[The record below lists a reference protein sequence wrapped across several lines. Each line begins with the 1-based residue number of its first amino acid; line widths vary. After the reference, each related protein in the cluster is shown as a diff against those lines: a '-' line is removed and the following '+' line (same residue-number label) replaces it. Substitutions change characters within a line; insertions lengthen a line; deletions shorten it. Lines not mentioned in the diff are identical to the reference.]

1 MSFFLL
7 FLHGKHWYP
16 AFWTPTTF
24 RAMSGTMRIILDKLN
39 VGETHW
45 CLVIGHCFL
54 STSHSRK
61 KCSMSH
67 VAAFS
72 VCFFWGGSATVY
84 EVYEA
89 DVHLEFI
96 AEKSCWLSHSYA
108 RRSVVKV
115 HSYWMATSSMSFDLH
130 IHMHGERLLK
140 YIVLGWQP
148 VVCPLACT
156 FICTENRC

>member
-1 MSFFLL
+1 MCTWPLLEMQRRPCSTIANIFKWVHIVHVFLFFGFFSEETWNLVKHP
-7 FLHGKHWYP
+7 HGKHWYP

-72 VCFFWGGSATVY
+72 VCFFLRGSATVY

-96 AEKSCWLSHSYA
+96 E
-108 RRSVVKV
+108 
-115 HSYWMATSSMSFDLH
+115 
-130 IHMHGERLLK
+130 ELLTF
-140 YIVLGWQP
+140 
-148 VVCPLACT
+148 T